1 MSPRVDSYEGQPQRH
16 TGMTLSGEQG
26 FEASE
31 PNRSRSETHSDSVN
45 MASIYTESPSDS
57 LAMELTI
64 GAF

>member
-1 MSPRVDSYEGQPQRH
+1 MSPRVDSYEGQPQKH

-31 PNRSRSETHSDSVN
+31 PARYRSETHSDSMD

-57 LAMELTI
+57 LAMEQKS
-64 GAF
+64 GPF